1 MPYYPGLWQI
11 VGVMLMAACATF
23 FYIYGEH
30 ERSAGW
36 KYALTS
42 AGIWAV
48 IALLLGRG
56 LLWQFLGQVGLFAVL
71 TLLNMLRPH
80 KARIIK

>member
-1 MPYYPGLWQI
+1 MPYYPSLWQI

-30 ERSAGW
+30 ERSGGW
-36 KYALTS
+36 KWALVS
-42 AGIWAV
+42 FGIWAV
-48 IALLLGRG
+48 IVLLLKKG
-56 LLWQFLGQVGLFAVL
+56 LLWQLLGQVGLFAVL